1 MPHCSY
7 DFILQRNQG
16 GLGLIQGASLVAQ
29 LIKNLPAVQETLVQ
43 FLGQEDPLEK
53 SQATHSH
60 ILGLWASL
68 VAQTVR
74 NPPTMQEIWVQS
86 PGWEDPRRRAWQP
99 IQQRSLQPIGPQSQ
113 TRLRACAHSTR
124 TSEFPVEIFDFIA
137 FLLWPECSEAIEIS
151 LYCEGSV
158 LPLRLSFCWLQ
169 PFRLDHVSKTSAERS
184 ERSFQFKLTIWTIK
198 Q

>member
-43 FLGQEDPLEK
+43 FLGQEDTLEK

-60 ILGLWASL
+60 IVGLWASL

-86 PGWEDPRRRAWQP
+86 LGWEDPRRRAWQP
-99 IQQRSLQPIGPQSQ
+99 TLVFLLEESSSAEEPGGLQPIGPQSQ
-113 TRLRACAHSTR
+113 TRLRACAHSTQ

-158 LPLRLSFCWLQ
+158 LLLCLSFCWLQ
-169 PFRLDHVSKTSAERS
+169 PFR
-184 ERSFQFKLTIWTIK
+184 
-198 Q
+198 